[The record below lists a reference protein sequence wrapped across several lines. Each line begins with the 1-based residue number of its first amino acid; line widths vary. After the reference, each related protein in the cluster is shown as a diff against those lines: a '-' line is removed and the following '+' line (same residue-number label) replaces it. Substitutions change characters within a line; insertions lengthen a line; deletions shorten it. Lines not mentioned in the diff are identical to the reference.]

1 MNEDLKRYCVRNDA
15 TILAGIQSLDDSEA
29 GFSVVVDIDG
39 KVQGV
44 LTDGDVRRA
53 LLAGNTLE
61 QPILSHVH
69 TDFLSV
75 GEESTRT
82 EVLDLMQALK
92 IRHVP
97 VLGRDFHLKGIH
109 LLSSIIGSKERSNW
123 AVIMAGGKGSRLG
136 DLTKNTPKPMIKVAG
151 RPILERV
158 LLHLVSHG
166 IRRIYIS
173 VNYLSEQIEEYFGD
187 GSRFGC
193 QIDYL
198 RESPDSPLG
207 TAGSL
212 ALLPEKPVDPVF
224 VINGD
229 LVTDLNVED
238 MLDFYDHNEFELV
251 MGLKPYLHEVPFGC
265 VEVND
270 DRILAL
276 EEKPV
281 LQKRVNVGA
290 YVLAPEIVARVEPK
304 FLPITELFGE
314 ALKSKLKVGAYH
326 LDGDWLDVGLPDQLK
341 AARGQM

>member
-1 MNEDLKRYCVRNDA
+1 MNDDLKRYCVRNDA
-15 TILAGIQSLDDSEA
+15 TLFEGIQSLENSEA
-29 GFSVVVDIDG
+29 GFSVVVDADG
-39 KVQGV
+39 IIQGV

-53 LLAGNTLE
+53 LLAGNALT
-61 QPILSHVH
+61 QPLLPYVH

-75 GEESTRT
+75 GEGATRT

-97 VLGRDFHLKGIH
+97 VLDCECRLTGIH
-109 LLSSIIGSKERSNW
+109 LLSSIIGSRERPNW
-123 AVIMAGGKGSRLG
+123 AVIMAGGKGTRLG

-193 QIDYL
+193 HIDYL
-198 RESPDSPLG
+198 RESPDLPLG

-238 MLDFYDHNEFELV
+238 MLNFYDHNGFELV
-251 MGLKPYLHEVPFGC
+251 MGLKPYLHKVPFGC
-265 VEVND
+265 VEVNE

-281 LQKRVNVGA
+281 LEKLVNVGA
-290 YVLAPEIVARVEPK
+290 YVLSPEIVGKVEPQ
-304 FLPITELFGE
+304 FLPITALFDE
-314 ALKSKLKVGAYH
+314 ALKSGLKVGAYH
-326 LDGDWLDVGLPDQLK
+326 LDGDWLDVGQPDQLRS
-341 AARGQM
+341 ARGQV